1 MLRVT
6 SDEGA
11 SYLHIAYLPK
21 SAGWLLPIITAVRGA
36 RSPELRTRANGWPD
50 GDLPEL
56 GLAVSTKLAILP
68 HVSREFQSLLAQ
80 LGKEVADIENLDEYI
95 EEQAGFV
102 PKDGQ
107 LPYRL
112 LASIDAFIYEFR
124 STYEIVGKFLVA
136 FSAKILGSQLTE
148 QQVRSLLRDSGI
160 SDAWVADLADQRKL
174 FFHETAPWIAV
185 KILSRRPLACELLIL
200 RRNVRDLDG
209 SPDVIQFDRV
219 KAVQTGLVT
228 AMGRLQTWLIDRVAQ
243 VDTDMLR
250 DRPS

>member
-1 MLRVT
+1 MSGLVRRNACRASCGLSRPWVGRVRMLRVT

-95 EEQAGFV
+95 E
-102 PKDGQ
+102 
-107 LPYRL
+107 
-112 LASIDAFIYEFR
+112 
-124 STYEIVGKFLVA
+124 
-136 FSAKILGSQLTE
+136 
-148 QQVRSLLRDSGI
+148 
-160 SDAWVADLADQRKL
+160 
-174 FFHETAPWIAV
+174 
-185 KILSRRPLACELLIL
+185 
-200 RRNVRDLDG
+200 
-209 SPDVIQFDRV
+209 
-219 KAVQTGLVT
+219 
-228 AMGRLQTWLIDRVAQ
+228 
-243 VDTDMLR
+243 
-250 DRPS
+250 